1 MSEAHDKPDRTP
13 PDAAL
18 PPTGDQNHDFDS
30 ELPTQTSNHKPQL
43 SGLDTPS
50 ESPQRL
56 PEQIGPY
63 RIEAVIG
70 QGGMGTVYKAMQESP
85 RRTVA
90 LKVVKRGVTSRSA
103 LKRFEYEAQT
113 LGRLRHEHIAQIYE
127 AGTHDDGEGG
137 QPYFAMEYIAGAKTI
152 TEYAEDKQLGTR
164 ARLALF
170 AHVCEAIQHGHQ
182 KGIIHRDL
190 KPGNILVTG
199 TGVPKV
205 IDFGVARST
214 DSDMAVTTLRT
225 DLGQLI
231 GTLQYMS
238 PEQCEADPEDIDTRS
253 DVYALGMVL
262 YELLTGSP
270 AYSVRDAAIHEAVRI
285 IREEEP
291 TRLSS
296 VSRQLRGD
304 IETMSL
310 KALEKDRDRRYQSAV
325 ELSQDIE
332 RYLNDEPISAR
343 PPGAIDHLLRFV
355 RKHKAAATAA
365 AMIALVLT
373 GAVIAILVFAIE
385 ANAERKGAEAFAE
398 RAGMEATRATAVK
411 DFLTSMLNSVK
422 PANAQTMDTELMKL
436 VLAGAGDNA
445 NADLSEQPLINAE
458 VQQIIGN
465 IYTTLGLYDDAVQ
478 HLESSHRLQSTHAG
492 AEDPDTTRYRIALG
506 LALLRSG
513 DVDAAE
519 GHYLAAL
526 DLLETESES
535 GTPNPDL
542 FNLYNM
548 ISQLRSRQGRYADA
562 EVYLQKSLDGRTL
575 LLGEQHEHTLLVM
588 NNLAVNLQ
596 RQGRLEEA
604 EALHRTVLEERRS
617 ALGESHPDTIQ
628 SVNNMGGVLYL
639 LNRVDESETY
649 FRQAMELNRIVL
661 GDEHTDTLRSMAN
674 MAVLL
679 GTRNAHDEA
688 EQLMREVLV
697 IQTRTLGEEHIDT
710 LNTRGMLGQVLTQ
723 LGRHDEAAEL
733 LVLTFHDR
741 RRILGEDHPH
751 TTGAQVLLGK
761 LRIEQRQHVQA
772 RDLLT
777 TARNHYLQMHGD
789 THPRTQNVTADLI
802 RLHEQWHDVE
812 PDGGHDATASEYKEW
827 LKAATAKKEQPA
839 TP

>member
-1 MSEAHDKPDRTP
+1 MSEAHDKPDQTP

-18 PPTGDQNHDFDS
+18 PPTGDQGNDFDS
-30 ELPTQTSNHKPQL
+30 ELPTQTSHHRPEL
-43 SGLDTPS
+43 SGLDAPS

-63 RIEAVIG
+63 RIETVIG

-113 LGRLRHEHIAQIYE
+113 LGRLRHEHIAQISE
-127 AGTHDDGEGG
+127 AGTH
-137 QPYFAMEYIAGAKTI
+137 
-152 TEYAEDKQLGTR
+152 
-164 ARLALF
+164 
-170 AHVCEAIQHGHQ
+170 
-182 KGIIHRDL
+182 L

-270 AYSVRDAAIHEAVRI
+270 AYSVKDAAIHEAVRI

-355 RKHKAAATAA
+355 RKHKAATTAA
-365 AMIALVLT
+365 AMIALVLA
-373 GAVIAILVFAIE
+373 GAVIAILLFAIE
-385 ANAERKGAEAFAE
+385 ANVERKRAEAFAE

-445 NADLSEQPLINAE
+445 DTDLSEQPLINAE

-465 IYTTLGLYDDAVQ
+465 IYTTLGLYDDAVR
-478 HLESSHRLQSTHAG
+478 HLESSHQLQSTHAG
-492 AEDPDTTRYRIALG
+492 ADDPDTTRYGIALG

-526 DLLETESES
+526 DLLESES
-535 GTPNPDL
+535 GAPNANL
-542 FNLYNM
+542 FNLYNQ
-548 ISQLRSRQGRYADA
+548 ISQLRSRQGRYTDA
-562 EVYLQKSLDGRTL
+562 EVYIRKALEGRKL

-596 RQGRLEEA
+596 YQRRLEEA
-604 EALHRTVLEERRS
+604 ETLHRAALEGRR
-617 ALGESHPDTIQ
+617 ATLGESHPDTIQ
-628 SVNNMGGVLYL
+628 SINNMGGVLYQL
-639 LNRVDESETY
+639 DRVDESETY
-649 FRQAMELNRIVL
+649 FRQAMEQNRIVL
-661 GDEHTDTLRSMAN
+661 GEEHNDTLKSMTN

-679 GTRNAHDEA
+679 GSRNAHDEA

-710 LNTRGMLGQVLTQ
+710 LNTRGMLGQVLTK

-741 RRILGEDHPH
+741 RRILGEEHPH
-751 TTGAQVLLGK
+751 TVGSQVLLGK
-761 LRIEQRQHVQA
+761 LRIEQQQHVKA

-777 TARNHYLQMHGD
+777 GARNHYLQKHGP
-789 THPRTQNVTADLI
+789 THPRAQNVTADLI
-802 RLHEQWHDVE
+802 RLHQQWHDVE
-812 PDGGHDATASEYKEW
+812 PDAGHDATATEYKVW
-827 LKAATAKKEQPA
+827 LKAATGKDEKPE